1 MDKKT
6 SDETDWEAWQ
16 TSFVNETFTNL
27 QRVASIPFLPEKLE
41 RVRKGVTPR
50 EIVYEEDRLKVYHYI
65 AKGEPRFKT
74 PLCLVFALVNR
85 PYIMDLKEGRSI
97 LAHYVKAG
105 FDTYLIDWGT
115 PTRAERF
122 LTTNDYVNGYILNV
136 VNYLRER
143 TGAEKVNLLGYCMG
157 GTLSTMF
164 TALHQ
169 DLVKNLVLLASG
181 IDYSTREALLNL
193 WTDPRYLSLIHIS
206 EPTRPY

>member
-16 TSFVNETFTNL
+16 TSFIDETFTNL
-27 QRVASIPFLPEKLE
+27 QRFASIPFLPEKLE

-50 EIVYEEDRLKVYHYI
+50 EVVYEEDRLKVYHYI
-65 AKGEPRFKT
+65 GVGEFRFKT

-97 LAHYVKAG
+97 LAHYVNAG

-122 LTTNDYVNGYILNV
+122 LTTNDYVNGYMLNV
-136 VNYLRER
+136 VKYLRER
-143 TGAEKVNLLGYCMG
+143 TGSDQVNLLGYCMG
-157 GTLSTMF
+157 GTLSTC
-164 TALHQ
+164 A
-169 DLVKNLVLLASG
+169 
-181 IDYSTREALLNL
+181 R
-193 WTDPRYLSLIHIS
+193 
-206 EPTRPY
+206 RPENRINRPV